1 MVTGNGGDGG
11 DGVVLVV
18 LAGEGDGGFDV
29 GWDYEGIR
37 DFVGNG
43 IGVGETDGVGIVLEI
58 NAIIFFG
65 LVASD
70 IGLGV

>member
-37 DFVGNG
+37 DFVGSG
-43 IGVGETDGVGIVLEI
+43 IGVGELLGIRVVLEVD
-58 NAIIFFG
+58 AVVGGG
-65 LVASD
+65 LVAGD
-70 IGLGV
+70 VGLGV